1 MKLAGISYFQRSLK
15 DTRGQS
21 LLVMAITLAGVMT
34 VCGAG
39 VEAGHIYYAYRLLVS
54 STNAAT
60 LAGAQTM
67 FTALLDTTSSAA
79 YTTAVDNAVQQ
90 YSSMTGNYNASSFL
104 HSDRIVTTNLTCS
117 PTLTSAPF
125 YVPCVTPQGSST
137 GYNAITV
144 TQAAAVPLWFGG
156 LLGMPTMNIT
166 AQAEAAIKGGQNIPY
181 NLAIIMDTTASMNDS
196 VSGSSGCSGS
206 QIACAVNGFMT
217 MLENMSPCAS
227 GTTCSASTPY
237 VDGVALFVFPALST
251 AYSANDYKADYCSS
265 GKTGGA
271 KSVPYN
277 FVNVTPGTNQNL
289 DMENT
294 GTDAGTY
301 EIIPFNDLY
310 KTSDGTQTL
319 ASASALAEAVGQ
331 GGCAGLSAPGGQGTY
346 YAQVIDMAQE
356 ALVTQQA
363 SYPGSKNVMIVL
375 SDGDA
380 TASAASGQIVADNT
394 CSSKTA
400 GSCLNGTGSSS
411 SNPAG
416 TANGVCYGYNC
427 PAYPSAVGMCGQAVW
442 AAQQATA
449 AGTLVYTIGFGSE
462 TSGCTSDQTYTLTGL
477 NNGAEAWPGG
487 SHARTP
493 CNAIAAMASNANTF
507 YSDVSKGCPVV
518 NAANGDFTSLAQI
531 FQAVV
536 ASLKSPRLVP
546 IGT

>member
-1 MKLAGISYFQRSLK
+1 
-15 DTRGQS
+15 
-21 LLVMAITLAGVMT
+21 
-34 VCGAG
+34 
-39 VEAGHIYYAYRLLVS
+39 
-54 STNAAT
+54 
-60 LAGAQTM
+60 
-67 FTALLDTTSSAA
+67 
-79 YTTAVDNAVQQ
+79 
-90 YSSMTGNYNASSFL
+90 
-104 HSDRIVTTNLTCS
+104 
-117 PTLTSAPF
+117 
-125 YVPCVTPQGSST
+125 
-137 GYNAITV
+137 
-144 TQAAAVPLWFGG
+144 
-156 LLGMPTMNIT
+156 
-166 AQAEAAIKGGQNIPY
+166 
-181 NLAIIMDTTASMNDS
+181 
-196 VSGSSGCSGS
+196 
-206 QIACAVNGFMT
+206 MT
-217 MLENMSPCAS
+217 MLENMAPCAS
-227 GTTCSASTPY
+227 DTTCSASTPY

-265 GKTGGA
+265 GRTGGA

-380 TASAASGQIVADNT
+380 TASAASGPIVADNA
-394 CSSKTA
+394 CSQHGGRQLPDTGRVRAARILPEQRTA
-400 GSCLNGTGSSS
+400 FV
-411 SNPAG
+411 
-416 TANGVCYGYNC
+416 TATTALRYRR
-427 PAYPSAVGMCGQAVW
+427 PSGMCGQAVW
-442 AAQQATA
+442 AAQQAA
-449 AGTLVYTIGFGSE
+449 QPGGACYTIGFGSE

-493 CNAIAAMASNANTF
+493 LHLRDCGNGF
-507 YSDVSKGCPVV
+507 ERKHVLFRCFKGMPGSQRGKRQV
-518 NAANGDFTSLAQI
+518 TSLAQI

-536 ASLKSPRLVP
+536 A
-546 IGT
+546 G